1 MPLTRKVI
9 PIVQTSTVQINKTQS
24 SIRNFIK
31 IVSYN
36 AICSHDLTNICDSNK
51 GLECLNNLGILCQDK
66 EICKCECK
74 DYINKYWDGQKCSLK
89 LNFNQTCFNDNDCKF
104 YNGLKCLF
112 NNFYKSFRCQCI
124 SNSK

>member
-51 GLECLNNLGILCQDK
+51 GLECLNKNPNACCGSGYSYVLISK
-66 EICKCECK
+66 SIEPFI
-74 DYINKYWDGQKCSLK
+74 YSNV
-89 LNFNQTCFNDNDCKF
+89 
-104 YNGLKCLF
+104 YNIALQG
-112 NNFYKSFRCQCI
+112 S
-124 SNSK
+124 